1 MQASLERNY
10 ISAYALS
17 MTLTLSNKHVR
28 HLLIATH
35 GLSKAPTGSLDV
47 PQMIRDMGFVQLD
60 TIRNVT
66 RAHHHILWSRNQN
79 YREPMLWKALEDRQ
93 VFEHFTHDASIIP
106 IELYPVWQWQFKHLG
121 ERVRKRLSSNIT
133 PNLCRDVKARIEA
146 EGALCTKA
154 FDTKIEGPKKMWSR
168 PPHKQALDFMWY
180 TGELSTCHRKN
191 FTKFYDLTERVIP
204 EHLRLPDRDPDA
216 QLDALCRQA
225 LNHLT
230 IATPADLQDFW
241 GAGGAK
247 DIKDWLATHPHAYVP
262 VKLETR
268 DGTYVE
274 GVACPDIENQLEAL
288 KPPTSRLR
296 ILNPFDPL
304 VRNRKR
310 LSRFFGFDYTIEIFV
325 PQHKRRWGYYVYP
338 ILEGDRFVARI
349 ELKADRKAG
358 ILNIVNFWP
367 EPPIKWTPNRQ
378 KKLQAELE
386 RLARLI
392 GVSFRP
398 DTQ

>member
-1 MQASLERNY
+1 
-10 ISAYALS
+10 
-17 MTLTLSNKHVR
+17 MTLTVSNQQAR

-35 GLSKAPTGSLDV
+35 GLATPPTGPVDV
-47 PQMIRDMGFVQLD
+47 SDIIRDMGFVQLD

-93 VFEHFTHDASIIP
+93 LFEHFTHDASILP
-106 IELYPVWQWQFKHLG
+106 MELFPLWHWQFERLG
-121 ERVRKRLSSNIT
+121 KRARKRLSATIS
-133 PNLCRDVKARIEA
+133 PELCRNVKARIEV

-180 TGELSTCHRKN
+180 SGELTTSHRQN
-191 FTKFYDLTERVIP
+191 FTKYYDLTDRVIP
-204 EHLRLPDRDPDA
+204 RPFQTADRTPDA
-216 QLDALCRQA
+216 QFDALCRRA

-241 GAGGAK
+241 GACGAK
-247 DIKDWLATHPHAYVP
+247 DIKAWLATHPDVYVP
-262 VKLETR
+262 VRLQTCE
-268 DGTYVE
+268 GTYIDA
-274 GVACPDIENQLEAL
+274 VATPDIQAKLNTLNL
-288 KPPTSRLR
+288 PTSRLR

-325 PQHKRRWGYYVYP
+325 PQHKRKWGYYVYP
-338 ILEGDRFVARI
+338 ILEGDRFIGRI
-349 ELKADRKAG
+349 ELKADRKSGHITVIA
-358 ILNIVNFWP
+358 FWR
-367 EPPIKWTPNRQ
+367 EPRVKWTPNRYQ
-378 KKLQAELE
+378 KLRAELH
-386 RLARLI
+386 RLATLI
-392 GVSFRP
+392 GVSQIKTSVL
-398 DTQ
+398 DTAFPKSSPVKNI